1 MTMAN
6 STTRAANWLSLG
18 AAPTFALMAIL
29 TGIHDHGAPDVLCS
43 AMSHAS
49 ALSGMVPMYGL
60 MSAFH
65 VGPWLKLVARWRT
78 GRAAELVQLSAV
90 TSAGRGVDGVL
101 PMPTRRLISAANR
114 HSAPPVR
121 NAAL

>member
-6 STTRAANWLSLG
+6 STTRAADWLSLG
-18 AAPTFALMAIL
+18 AAPTFAFMAAL
-29 TGIHDHGAPDVLCS
+29 TGIHDHGPPEMLCS

-65 VGPWLKLVARWRT
+65 VGPWLKLIARWRAD
-78 GRAAELVQLSAV
+78 RAAEVAQPSAV
-90 TSAGRGVDGVL
+90 ASAGRCARGVRPA
-101 PMPTRRLISAANR
+101 PMRRLMSAANM
-114 HSAPPVR
+114 HIAPATK
-121 NAAL
+121 NAML

>member
-1 MTMAN
+1 MKIAG
-6 STTRAANWLSLG
+6 TTVLAADGLSLA
-18 AAPTFALMAIL
+18 AAPTFAFMAAV
-29 TGIHDHGAPDVLCS
+29 TGIVDHGAPEVLCA

-49 ALSGMVPMYGL
+49 ALSGMVPMYVL

-65 VGPWLKLVARWRT
+65 VGPWLKLIPRRRT
-78 GRAAELVQLSAV
+78 DRAAELVQLSAV

-114 HSAPPVR
+114 HSAPPMK